1 MIRFVAVGDLM
12 VDVVAE
18 GKGHRAHIAIAAGGS
33 ALNVACRAAALGA
46 EAAVAGRV
54 GDDAGGRLVLAHL
67 AAQRVRADVGI
78 DPQAPTGTVLVVD
91 GEIRADRGA
100 NARYEPEHL
109 PEQLEAEVVL
119 VSGHLPEATV
129 AAALARADA
138 AWLALDAARLAGL
151 PAGAPVVLANEP
163 AACRLTGLDAEAGV
177 LQLAHGRR
185 LACVTLG
192 GAGAVAAW
200 DGQVHRVTSPATYVD
215 ADVAGA
221 GDAFAAALL
230 CGLARGATVPE
241 ALAVACEAGA
251 GVAGAGGAAAA
262 LGAR

>member
-12 VDVVAE
+12 VDVAAE
-18 GKGHRAHIAIAAGGS
+18 GKGHEARIAVVAGGS
-33 ALNVACRAAALGA
+33 ALNVACCSAGLGA

-54 GDDAGGRLVLAHL
+54 GDDAGGRLLLAHL
-67 AAQRVRADVGI
+67 AARRVRADVGI
-78 DPQAPTGTVLVVD
+78 DAHAPTGTVLVVD

-100 NARYEPEHL
+100 NARYAPEHL
-109 PEQLEAEVVL
+109 PQLEAEVVL

-129 AAALARADA
+129 AAALARAEA
-138 AWLALDAARLAGL
+138 PWVALDAARLTEI
-151 PAGAPVVLANEP
+151 PAGAPVVLANE
-163 AACRLTGLDAEAGV
+163 AGAGRVTGCGAEEGV
-177 LQLAHGRR
+177 RQLAHGRR

-200 DGQVHRVTSPATYVD
+200 DGQVHRVTSPGAGTND
-215 ADVAGA
+215 DVFGA

-230 CGLARGATVPE
+230 VELARGAPVPE
-241 ALAVACEAGA
+241 ALACACAAGA
-251 GVAGAGGAAAA
+251 GVARASGAAAA